1 MTLNVRLVTLVE
13 FSSIRQDFEQV
24 PTRLIE

>member
-1 MTLNVRLVTLVE
+1 MALNVRLFILVE
-13 FSSIRQDFEQV
+13 FSSIRQDFEQA